1 MCSYQYALG
10 GHGGRAKRSRRNTT
24 AMLPDSTILGLGR
37 PAEGQVQAEPKPRV
51 TSASASSETSPHLPV
66 PHYQRPRGNSDVA
79 GGAAHAHA
87 LPHADLGRISSFD
100 CPPGHD
106 VFGDTSDTVPM
117 LRIQRASLDAAGAHA
132 RSASGTNSNSSGSN
146 PTSNARRDSC
156 EGPLGEL
163 RE

>member
-1 MCSYQYALG
+1 M
-10 GHGGRAKRSRRNTT
+10 
-24 AMLPDSTILGLGR
+24 
-37 PAEGQVQAEPKPRV
+37 QAEPEPESPLPLPRLKPRP
-51 TSASASSETSPHLPV
+51 TSLFLITNAPS
-66 PHYQRPRGNSDVA
+66 GNSDVA